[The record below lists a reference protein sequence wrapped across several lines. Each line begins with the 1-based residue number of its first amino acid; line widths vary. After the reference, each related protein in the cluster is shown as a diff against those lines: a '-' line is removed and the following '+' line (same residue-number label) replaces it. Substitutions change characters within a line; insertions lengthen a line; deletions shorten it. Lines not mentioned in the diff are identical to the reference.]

1 MSSLFIGIMSGTSR
15 DSLDACLIDFT
26 NHFQIVASET
36 LDFDSSYKTSTE
48 IPFISSEITNK
59 SIEIVKNLIHK
70 SSMHESDIVGIG
82 FSGQTI
88 SHDTNHSLQAGDP
101 RKISKLTNIDVF
113 SDFRNK
119 NIAEGGRGAPLIPD
133 FHKYIFSEAGKRKLI
148 INIGGISNGTYLD
161 GEKIVAASDIGP
173 GNCLLDLVMT
183 SLQLGDYDKDGE
195 IASNGAINHLIK
207 DELMNSFMNMAYPRA
222 DDITAYIEPLLKSFE
237 EYKEIPVNE
246 LLRTL
251 VEVTA
256 EKIKEFY
263 EYCDYPDEVI
273 FHGGGT
279 LNKTLM
285 KSISEKVRTNIQTTD
300 HIVPSK
306 YMESSAFAYLAFAGK
321 GVLFK

>member
-15 DSLDACLIDFT
+15 DSLDACIVDFT
-26 NHFQIVASET
+26 DHFQIVATET
-36 LDFDSSYKTSTE
+36 LAFSTDYKTSTE
-48 IPFISSEITNK
+48 IPFINSEITNK
-59 SIEIVKNLIHK
+59 SVEIVKKLIEK
-70 SSMHESDIVGIG
+70 SSIHESKIVGIG

-88 SHDTNHSLQAGDP
+88 SHDDNHSLQAGDP
-101 RKISKLTNIDVF
+101 KRISELTNIDVF

-133 FHKYIFSEAGKRKLI
+133 FHAYIFSEAEKRKLV

-161 GEKIVAASDIGP
+161 GEKIAAASDIGP

-183 SLQLGDYDKDGE
+183 NLQLGDYDQDGE
-195 IASNGAINHLIK
+195 IASNGTINQPIK
-207 DELMNSFMNMAYPRA
+207 DELISNFIDMKYPRA
-222 DDITAYIEPLLKSFE
+222 DDITAYTAPFLKRFE
-237 EYKEIPVNE
+237 EYKEIPVND

-256 EKIKEFY
+256 EKIKEYY
-263 EYCDYPDEVI
+263 EYCDFPKEVI

-285 KSISEKVRTNIQTTD
+285 KTIAEKTRNDIITTD
-300 HIVPSK
+300 HVVPSK
-306 YMESSAFAYLAFAGK
+306 YMESSAFAYLAFADK

>member
-15 DSLDACLIDFT
+15 DSLDACIVDFT
-26 NHFQIVASET
+26 DHFKIVATET
-36 LDFDSSYKTSTE
+36 LNFDPAYKTSTE
-48 IPFISSEITNK
+48 IPFIGTEITNK
-59 SIEIVKNLIHK
+59 SVEIVKKLIEK
-70 SSMHESDIVGIG
+70 ISIHESKIAGIG

-88 SHDTNHSLQAGDP
+88 SHDAKHSLQAGDP
-101 RKISKLTNIDVF
+101 KKIAELTNINVF

-133 FHKYIFSEAGKRKLI
+133 FHKYIFSEVGKRKLI

-161 GEKIVAASDIGP
+161 GEKIAAASDIGP
-173 GNCLLDLVMT
+173 GNCLLDFVMT
-183 SLQLGDYDKDGE
+183 NLQLGDYDQDGE
-195 IASNGAINHLIK
+195 LASNGTINQPIK
-207 DELMNSFMNMAYPRA
+207 DELISNFIDMKYPRA
-222 DDITAYIEPLLKSFE
+222 DDITAYTAPFLKRFE
-237 EYKEIPVNE
+237 EYKEIPVND

-263 EYCDYPDEVI
+263 KYCDFPKEII

-285 KSISEKVRTNIQTTD
+285 KTIAEKISNDIQTTD

-306 YMESSAFAYLAFAGK
+306 YMESSAFAYLAFADK